1 MTLTAQE
8 IAAKLDDYNR
18 WRRGITEETSIT
30 PRELGLVIEAAIAL
44 LEKHPT
50 ERQWVPE
57 TFPNKQTLHNG

>member
-30 PRELGLVIEAAIAL
+30 PKELAFIIDASVIL
-44 LEKHPT
+44 LNRHPL
-50 ERQWVPE
+50 ERVRIE
-57 TFPNKQTLHNG
+57 TDKQAKK